1 MWITHLLSVS
11 PNNGFATY
19 SNHRSAINSFFRDF
33 QKDLRLEFK
42 NALQECYVGLKKD
55 LNQMDATSVL
65 EITTG
70 KEPMS
75 MTTYRLFCK
84 TMMFSDKRYYI
95 FARNFL
101 IICWN
106 LMCRAGNA
114 ESIHFN
120 GSTTCA
126 GMKIVSKLSLPTRKQ
141 IRAVTSLET
150 PRDSMQI
157 QSIQRSVPYWHWEF
171 ICFCYL
177 PDELSLFPG
186 RSRFV
191 QVLSKIMMPQNQ
203 SAAPS
208 DTDETA
214 ERHDDHN
221 GMDADQTAVTAH
233 LRSLGL

>member
-1 MWITHLLSVS
+1 
-11 PNNGFATY
+11 
-19 SNHRSAINSFFRDF
+19 
-33 QKDLRLEFK
+33 
-42 NALQECYVGLKKD
+42 
-55 LNQMDATSVL
+55 MDATSVL

-126 GMKIVSKLSLPTRKQ
+126 GMKIVSKLSFAHSKTDQSGDKPGDPNRLYANPVHPEICPILALGIYLLLLSTR
-141 IRAVTSLET
+141 
-150 PRDSMQI
+150 
-157 QSIQRSVPYWHWEF
+157 
-171 ICFCYL
+171 
-177 PDELSLFPG
+177 
-186 RSRFV
+186 
-191 QVLSKIMMPQNQ
+191 
-203 SAAPS
+203 
-208 DTDETA
+208 
-214 ERHDDHN
+214 
-221 GMDADQTAVTAH
+221 
-233 LRSLGL
+233 